1 MNPFLESTVATPQPG
16 ARWRPGGAQG
26 KPTPARGGVK
36 KLLTVQNIGPRRSGQ
51 ARRRAGKCDE
61 RVSAHDTVSSTRRPR
76 GKARNGASS
85 LRRVCGALR
94 TLMLTGS
101 LLMPGLL
108 HAIDVNTA
116 SLQQLQEV
124 KGIGPKTASL
134 IIEERDRG
142 GRFESMKDVSERVKG
157 IGPKKASALEAAG
170 LTVGAASTSA
180 KEPDSG
186 GRPAR
191 RAR

>member
-16 ARWRPGGAQG
+16 AQWRSPSPSRKPGPGRNDVGRRQSGSAKRASAG
-26 KPTPARGGVK
+26 RHRGRAAP
-36 KLLTVQNIGPRRSGQ
+36 LRSLG
-51 ARRRAGKCDE
+51 G
-61 RVSAHDTVSSTRRPR
+61 T
-76 GKARNGASS
+76 
-85 LRRVCGALR
+85 LR
-94 TLMLTGS
+94 MLVISGS

-108 HAIDVNTA
+108 HAVDINTA

-142 GRFESMKDVSERVKG
+142 GKFESMKDVSERVKG
-157 IGPKKASALEAAG
+157 IGPKKAAALETAG
-170 LTVGAASTSA
+170 LKVGGAAPVAA
-180 KEPDSG
+180 KDG
-186 GRPAR
+186 DTNNRPAR